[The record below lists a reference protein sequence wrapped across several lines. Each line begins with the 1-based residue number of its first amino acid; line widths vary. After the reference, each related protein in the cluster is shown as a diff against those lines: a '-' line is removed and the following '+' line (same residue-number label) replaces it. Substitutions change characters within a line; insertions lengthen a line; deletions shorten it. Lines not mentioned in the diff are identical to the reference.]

1 MSRFPTKNITFRYA
15 LALGLIA
22 LFSVSAYVVL
32 YRMAASQ
39 KDTAAVI
46 NVSGSQRLLSQRA
59 AVYSLRLVTAHNK
72 TERNKARQELLHVS
86 KRMECNHDGLIHG
99 NASLHLSGNTSPQ
112 IHAMYFNPPLL
123 LDKQVRDYVAEIN
136 DLAHDT
142 DERLTWNNPRLRYIL
157 SVSNPKLLKS
167 LDTVVKQYQT
177 ESEANIAR
185 LQMIENGALGFT
197 LFVLCME
204 ALFIFRPMISR
215 IRRDTIKLV
224 RSEAYL
230 RSVINNAMDG
240 IITINEQ
247 GAVQS
252 FNTAAEK
259 MFGYTSSETNG
270 RHIRILMSE
279 FYYNYLHNYLWIDK
293 EKIPHLMMC
302 ETKGKRKD
310 GASFPVDTSLGEMR
324 IGEQR
329 QFVIIARDITERKQ
343 AAENLKRSEEKFRL
357 LAESS
362 QDGILAYDK
371 DIRYTFWNK
380 AMEQITGVTS
390 NEVLGKSPFEIFPFL
405 EKVGERDAYLE
416 TIKGKTI
423 KRSGMPYSIPQTGRY
438 GYFES
443 SRFPLY
449 DTNGTIIGGMAIIQD
464 ITERVQTE
472 RRVNAEHAVT
482 RILSESAT
490 LNEASQKILQ
500 AICACLEWDLGGI
513 WAIDRKA
520 GVLRCEDIWHI
531 PSLEAKE
538 FTTVT
543 RQITFSPGVGLPGRI
558 QASAK
563 PAWIAN
569 VVHDANFPRAPVA
582 AKEGLHAAFGF
593 PILAGNDV
601 IGVIEFFSHEIRDPD
616 EELLNMIGAIGSQIG
631 QFIKR
636 KEVESQIVKL
646 SKAVE
651 QSPNTILITDIKGN
665 IEYVNPRG
673 FYLTGY
679 TPEEV
684 IGKNPRIFKSGE
696 TPPEDYKRLWA
707 TITSGG
713 KWRGELRN
721 RNKNGECYW
730 EYASISPIK
739 DPRGVITHF
748 LAIKEDITERKR
760 FEAHLNHLANND
772 PLTNLFNRRRFREE
786 LEDWVAQMERHES
799 SGALLFIDLDNF
811 KYINDTLGHQ
821 KGDEILVNFAYL
833 LRGRVRETDIIGRL
847 GGDEFAIILPYTDAD
862 QAQSI
867 AMQILELARENLHVN
882 NGRFH
887 GVTASIGIALFPEH
901 GGDVEK
907 LLTYADLAMYRA
919 KEKGRNCVCVY
930 SPDQKIHYELRLD
943 WEERIRD
950 ALKNNR
956 FVLHL
961 QPISNIRHKKI
972 VGYEAL
978 LRMVACPR
986 QGSGNG
992 NDTLISPSE
1001 FLNTA
1006 ERFGLIHDIDRWVV
1020 RRAIHLIAE
1029 QQFTDRGLFLEVNLS
1044 GRAFNDPEL
1053 LPLIKQEFAAA
1064 NINPETLVFEITETA
1079 AIENMIDAQRF
1090 IVALKSMGCR
1100 FGLDD
1105 FGIGFSSFS
1114 YLKQLPVDFL
1124 KIDGSFISELKHNHT
1139 DQHLVKAMVE
1149 VARGMGK
1156 QTVAEFVGCEETVQ
1170 LLSKYGVDYAQGHHI
1185 GKPFAISEIDT
1196 YSEIS

>member
-1 MSRFPTKNITFRYA
+1 MNSFPTKNITFRYA

-22 LFSVSAYVVL
+22 LFSVSAYVIL

-39 KDTAAVI
+39 KNTAAVI

-72 TERNKARQELLHVS
+72 TERNKARQELLHIS

-99 NASLHLSGNTSPQ
+99 NASLRLSGNPSPQ
-112 IHAMYFNPPLL
+112 MHALYFNPPLL
-123 LDKQVRDYVAEIN
+123 LDKQIRDYVAGIN
-136 DLAHDT
+136 GLAHDT

-157 SVSNPKLLKS
+157 SVSNSKLLKS
-167 LDTVVKQYQT
+167 LDAVVRQYQT

-185 LQMIENGALGFT
+185 LQKIERGALGFT
-197 LFVLCME
+197 LFVLFME
-204 ALFIFRPMISR
+204 ALFIFCPMISR
-215 IRRDTIKLV
+215 IRRDTRTLV

-240 IITINEQ
+240 IITINEH

-252 FNTAAEK
+252 FNAAAEK

-270 RHIRILMSE
+270 RHIRILMPE

-310 GASFPVDTSLGEMR
+310 GSSFPVDTSLGEMR

-343 AAENLKRSEEKFRL
+343 AAENLKRSDEKFRL

-380 AMEQITGVTS
+380 AMEQITGVTGK
-390 NEVLGKSPFEIFPFL
+390 EVLGKSPFEIFPFL
-405 EKVGERDAYLE
+405 EKVGEGDSYRE
-416 TIKGKTI
+416 TIKGKAM
-423 KRSGMPYSIPQTGRY
+423 KRSGIPYSIPQTGRH
-438 GYFES
+438 GYFDS

-449 DTNGTIIGGMAIIQD
+449 DTNGTIIGGMAIIRD
-464 ITERVQTE
+464 VTERVRSE
-472 RRVNAEHAVT
+472 RHLNAEYAVT

-490 LNEASQKILQ
+490 LNEASQKFLQ
-500 AICACLEWDLGGI
+500 AICVCLEWDLGGV
-513 WAIDRKA
+513 WVVDRKA
-520 GVLRCEDIWHI
+520 GVLRCEEIWHI

-538 FTTVT
+538 FSTVT

-558 QASAK
+558 MASAK
-563 PAWIAN
+563 PAWIVN

-582 AKEGLHAAFGF
+582 AKEGLHAALGF

-601 IGVIEFFSHEIRDPD
+601 IGVIEFFSHEIREPD
-616 EELLNMIGAIGSQIG
+616 KALLNMMGAVGSQIG

-636 KEVESQIVKL
+636 KEAENQIAKL

-651 QSPNTILITDIKGN
+651 QSPNTVVITDIKGN
-665 IEYVNPRG
+665 IEYVNPKG
-673 FYLTGY
+673 AHLTGY
-679 TPEEV
+679 TPEEI
-684 IGKNPRIFKSGE
+684 IGKNTRVFKSGE
-696 TPPEDYKRLWA
+696 TPPEEYKRLWA
-707 TITSGG
+707 IITKGG
-713 KWRGELRN
+713 EWRGEFRN
-721 RNKNGECYW
+721 RKKNGEYYW
-730 EYASISPIK
+730 EYASISSIK
-739 DPRGVITHF
+739 DPKGAITHY

-760 FEAHLNHLANND
+760 FEAHLKHLANND

-799 SGALLFIDLDNF
+799 NGALLFIDLDNF

-821 KGDEILVNFAYL
+821 QGDEILINFAYL
-833 LRGRVRETDIIGRL
+833 LRGRVRETDIIARL
-847 GGDEFAIILPYTDAD
+847 GGDEFAIILPYTDAE

-867 AMQILELARENLHVN
+867 AMQILELTRGNLHVN

-887 GVTASIGIALFPEH
+887 SVTASIGIALFPEH

-919 KEKGRNCVCVY
+919 KEKGRNCVCMY

-943 WEERIRD
+943 WEERIQD

-961 QPISNIRHKKI
+961 QPISNVRHKKI
-972 VGYEAL
+972 MGYEAL
-978 LRMVACPR
+978 LRMM
-986 QGSGNG
+986 GE
-992 NDTLISPSE
+992 NDALISPQD
-1001 FLNTA
+1001 FLNIA
-1006 ERFGLIHDIDRWVV
+1006 ERFGLIRDIDRWVV

-1029 QQFTDRGLFLEVNLS
+1029 QQFADRGLFLEVNLS
-1044 GRAFNDPEL
+1044 GRSFNDPEL
-1053 LPLIKQEFAAA
+1053 LPLIKQEFAAT
-1064 NINPETLVFEITETA
+1064 NINPNVLVFEITETA
-1079 AIENMIDAQRF
+1079 TIENMVDAQRF
-1090 IVALKSMGCR
+1090 ITTLKGMGCR

-1139 DQHLVKAMVE
+1139 DQHLVRAMVE
-1149 VARGMGK
+1149 VARGLGK

-1170 LLSKYGVDYAQGHHI
+1170 LLSNYGVDYAQGHHI

-1196 YSEIS
+1196 YSEIL

>member
-1 MSRFPTKNITFRYA
+1 MSSFPTKNITFRYA

-32 YRMAASQ
+32 YRIAASQ
-39 KDTAAVI
+39 KNTAAVI

-72 TERNKARQELLHVS
+72 TERNKARQELLEIS

-99 NASLHLSGNTSPQ
+99 NASLRLSGNTSPQ

-123 LDKQVRDYVAEIN
+123 LDKQIRDYVAGIN
-136 DLAHDT
+136 GLAHDT

-157 SVSNPKLLKS
+157 SVSNLKLLKS
-167 LDTVVKQYQT
+167 LDAVVKQYQT

-185 LQMIENGALGFT
+185 LQQIERGALGFA

-204 ALFIFRPMISR
+204 ALFIFRPMILR
-215 IRRDTIKLV
+215 IRRDTRTLV

-240 IITINEQ
+240 IITINEH

-252 FNTAAEK
+252 FNAAAEK
-259 MFGYTSSETNG
+259 IFGYTSSETHG
-270 RHIRILMSE
+270 RHIRILMPE

-293 EKIPHLMMC
+293 EKIPHLKMC
-302 ETKGKRKD
+302 ETKGKRRD
-310 GASFPVDTSLGEMR
+310 GASFPMDASLGEMR

-343 AAENLKRSEEKFRL
+343 AAANLKRSEDKFRL

-362 QDGILAYDK
+362 QDGIIAYDK

-380 AMEQITGVTS
+380 AMEQITGVLRD
-390 NEVLGKSPFEIFPFL
+390 EVLGKSPFDVFPFL
-405 EKVGERDAYLE
+405 EKVGERDSYQK
-416 TIKGKTI
+416 TIKGETI
-423 KRSGMPYSIPQTGRY
+423 KRSGLPYSIPQTGKY
-438 GYFES
+438 GYFDS

-449 DTNGTIIGGMAIIQD
+449 DTNGTIIGGMAIIRD
-464 ITERVQTE
+464 VTERVRAE
-472 RRVNAEHAVT
+472 RRLNAEHAVT

-490 LNEASQKILQ
+490 LNEASQKFLQ

-513 WAIDRKA
+513 WVVDRKA
-520 GVLRCEDIWHI
+520 GVLRCEEIWHI

-543 RQITFSPGVGLPGRI
+543 RQITFSLGVGLPGRI
-558 QASAK
+558 LASAK
-563 PAWIAN
+563 PAWIVN
-569 VVHDANFPRAPVA
+569 VVHDANFPRAPAA
-582 AKEGLHAAFGF
+582 AKEGLHSAFGF

-616 EELLNMIGAIGSQIG
+616 EDLLNMIGAIGSQIG

-636 KEVESQIVKL
+636 KEAENQIAQL
-646 SKAVE
+646 SKAIE
-651 QSPNTILITDIKGN
+651 QSPNTVVITDIKGN

-673 FYLTGY
+673 AHLTGY
-679 TPEEV
+679 TSEEL
-684 IGKNPRIFKSGE
+684 IGKNPRIFKSSE
-696 TPPEDYKRLWA
+696 TPPEEYKRLWA
-707 TITSGG
+707 VIKSGG
-713 KWRGELRN
+713 EWRGEFRN
-721 RNKNGECYW
+721 RKKNGEYYW
-730 EYASISPIK
+730 EYASISSIK
-739 DPRGVITHF
+739 DPRGAITHF

-760 FEAHLNHLANND
+760 FEAHLKHLANND

-799 SGALLFIDLDNF
+799 NGALLFIDLDNF

-821 KGDEILVNFAYL
+821 KGDEILINFAYL
-833 LRGRVRETDIIGRL
+833 LRARVRETDIIARL

-862 QAQSI
+862 QSQSI
-867 AMQILELARENLHVN
+867 AMQILELARGNLRVN

-887 GVTASIGIALFPEH
+887 SVTASIGVALFPEH
-901 GGDVEK
+901 SSDVEK

-919 KEKGRNCVCVY
+919 KEKGRNCACMY
-930 SPDQKIHYELRLD
+930 SPDQKMH
-943 WEERIRD
+943 
-950 ALKNNR
+950 
-956 FVLHL
+956 
-961 QPISNIRHKKI
+961 
-972 VGYEAL
+972 YEAL
-978 LRMVACPR
+978 LRMM
-986 QGSGNG
+986 GE
-992 NDTLISPSE
+992 NDALISPQD
-1001 FLNTA
+1001 FLNIA
-1006 ERFGLIHDIDRWVV
+1006 ERFGLIRDIDRWVV

-1029 QQFTDRGLFLEVNLS
+1029 QQFADRGLFLEVNLS

-1053 LPLIKQEFAAA
+1053 LSLIKQEFAAT
-1064 NINPETLVFEITETA
+1064 NIDPNTLVFEITETA
-1079 AIENMIDAQRF
+1079 TIENMVDAQRF
-1090 IVALKSMGCR
+1090 ITALKSMGCR

-1114 YLKQLPVDFL
+1114 YLKQLPVDYL
-1124 KIDGSFISELKHNHT
+1124 KIDGSFICDLKHNTT
-1139 DQHLVKAMVE
+1139 DQHLVRAMVE
-1149 VARGMGK
+1149 VARGLGK

-1170 LLSKYGVDYAQGHHI
+1170 LLSNYGVDYAQGHHI
-1185 GKPFAISEIDT
+1185 GKPFAVSEIDT

>member
-1 MSRFPTKNITFRYA
+1 MSSFPTKNITFRYA

-59 AVYSLRLVTAHNK
+59 AVYSLRLVTSHNK
-72 TERNKARQELLHVS
+72 TERNKARQELLQIS

-99 NASLHLSGNTSPQ
+99 NASLRLSGNTSPQ

-123 LDKQVRDYVAEIN
+123 LDKQIRDYVAEIN
-136 DLAHDT
+136 GLAHDT

-157 SVSNPKLLKS
+157 SVSNSKLLKS
-167 LDTVVKQYQT
+167 LDAVVKQYQT

-185 LQMIENGALGFT
+185 LQMIEKGALGFT
-197 LFVLCME
+197 LFILFME

-215 IRRDTIKLV
+215 IRRDTRTLV

-240 IITINEQ
+240 IITINEH

-252 FNTAAEK
+252 FNAAAEK
-259 MFGYTSSETNG
+259 MFGYTSSETHG
-270 RHIRILMSE
+270 RHIRILMPE
-279 FYYNYLHNYLWIDK
+279 FYYNYLHNYLWIDT

-343 AAENLKRSEEKFRL
+343 AAEDLKKSEEKFRL

-380 AMEQITGVTS
+380 AMEQITGVTGK
-390 NEVLGKSPFEIFPFL
+390 EVLGKSPFEIFPFL
-405 EKVGERDAYLE
+405 EKVGEGDSYRE
-416 TIKGKTI
+416 TIKGKTM
-423 KRSGMPYSIPQTGRY
+423 KRSGIPYSIPQTGKY
-438 GYFES
+438 GYFDS

-449 DTNGTIIGGMAIIQD
+449 DTNGTIIGGMAIIRD
-464 ITERVQTE
+464 VTERVRTE
-472 RRVNAEHAVT
+472 RRMNAEHAVT

-490 LNEASQKILQ
+490 LHEASQKFLQ
-500 AICACLEWDLGGI
+500 SICECLEWDLGGI
-513 WAIDRKA
+513 WVVDRKA
-520 GVLRCEDIWHI
+520 GVLRCEEIWHT
-531 PSLEAKE
+531 PSLDARE
-538 FTTVT
+538 FTAVT
-543 RQITFSPGVGLPGRI
+543 RQTTFSPGVGLPGRI

-563 PAWIAN
+563 PAWIVN

-601 IGVIEFFSHEIRDPD
+601 IGVIEFFSHEIREPD
-616 EELLNMIGAIGSQIG
+616 EPLLNMMSAIGSQIG

-636 KEVESQIVKL
+636 KEAETQIVKL
-646 SKAVE
+646 SRAVE
-651 QSPNTILITDIKGN
+651 QSPNTIVITDVKGN

-684 IGKNPRIFKSGE
+684 IGKNPRIFKSSE
-696 TPPEDYKRLWA
+696 TPPEEYKRLW
-707 TITSGG
+707 TVIKSGG
-713 KWRGELRN
+713 EWRGEFRN
-721 RNKNGECYW
+721 RKKNGEYYW
-730 EYASISPIK
+730 EYASISSIK
-739 DPRGVITHF
+739 DPKGAITHF

-821 KGDEILVNFAYL
+821 KGDEILINFAYL
-833 LRGRVRETDIIGRL
+833 LRARVRETDIIARL

-867 AMQILELARENLHVN
+867 AIQILELARGNLHVN

-887 GVTASIGIALFPEH
+887 SVTASIGIALFPEH

-907 LLTYADLAMYRA
+907 LLAYADLAMYRA
-919 KEKGRNCVCVY
+919 KEKGRNCVCMY

-943 WEERIRD
+943 WEERIQD

-961 QPISNIRHKKI
+961 QPISNVRHKKI
-972 VGYEAL
+972 MGYEAL
-978 LRMVACPR
+978 LRMV
-986 QGSGNG
+986 GE
-992 NDTLISPSE
+992 NDALISPQD
-1001 FLNTA
+1001 FLTIA
-1006 ERFGLIHDIDRWVV
+1006 ERFGLIRDIDRWVV
-1020 RRAIHLIAE
+1020 RRAIRLIAE
-1029 QQFTDRGLFLEVNLS
+1029 QQFADRGLFLEVNLS

-1053 LPLIKQEFAAA
+1053 LPLIKQEFAAT
-1064 NINPETLVFEITETA
+1064 NINPNALVFEITETA
-1079 AIENMIDAQRF
+1079 TIENMVDAQRF
-1090 IVALKSMGCR
+1090 ITTLKGMGCR

-1124 KIDGSFISELKHNHT
+1124 KIDGSFISGLKHNHT
-1139 DQHLVKAMVE
+1139 DQHLVRAMVE
-1149 VARGMGK
+1149 VARGLGK

-1170 LLSKYGVDYAQGHHI
+1170 LLSNYGVDYAQGHHI
-1185 GKPFAISEIDT
+1185 GKPCDVSEIDT
-1196 YSEIS
+1196 HSEIST